1 MLMGPTQVAI
11 RLTDAL
17 FWRSLHPLQVATIS
31 GLALPLS
38 VVALMLPIE
47 GLVAGALFAAAT
59 GVGQGLSSIV
69 RGTVPLALFGSAG
82 YAARLGRLAAV
93 RTVLSASAP
102 FLFALGLQEAGLA
115 ATLWI
120 AFAIGVVAL
129 VPLLILMARL
139 KRSVA

>member
-1 MLMGPTQVAI
+1 
-11 RLTDAL
+11 
-17 FWRSLHPLQVATIS
+17 
-31 GLALPLS
+31 
-38 VVALMLPIE
+38 MLPIE

-102 FLFALGLQEAGLA
+102 FLFALGMQEAGLA
-115 ATLWI
+115 TTLWI

-129 VPLLILMARL
+129 LPLLVLMARL
-139 KRSVA
+139 KRGAV